1 MCRQNEYKLSCAW
14 SIGHNHKF
22 TNLLFP
28 CRSRNHIL
36 TISNGMRIDLIERLK
51 WAFSI
56 SSTIK
61 QLSIII
67 YFNLNRTWYSLF
79 GASQMHQNYKC
90 REINDSPNCRHRSK
104 STYSC
109 MMLHRLSSYNDHSL
123 VFYGFVVYNIR
134 CFGNDIHR
142 CFRVKVWSVNVLTI
156 DAVVNIE
163 LLFILFFFSVTFF
176 FQRNKIYQRNSKL
189 IVRKRNH
196 WFSFFP
202 DKINVRWA
210 KEDKLF
216 LISSF

>member
-22 TNLLFP
+22 IVSVSITEPHFDNF
-28 CRSRNHIL
+28 
-36 TISNGMRIDLIERLK
+36 K
-51 WAFSI
+51 WNAHWSDREI
-56 SSTIK
+56 STIK

-176 FQRNKIYQRNSKL
+176 FPKK
-189 IVRKRNH
+189 
-196 WFSFFP
+196 
-202 DKINVRWA
+202 
-210 KEDKLF
+210 
-216 LISSF
+216 